1 MVFIKKGHE
10 VKTIMLAIIPAR
22 GGSKGLPGKNI
33 KELMGKPL
41 IAYTIEAALNSSV
54 ISRVIVSTDD
64 EKIASVAKKYGAE
77 VPYIRNSELASDSAS
92 AIDVYIDAI
101 QRLEIENKTDPF
113 MVLLPTVPFRT
124 SKNIDE
130 AYDLFNKK
138 KARTLISVVE
148 AKTPASWYL
157 DINKDGTVQSCGYGL
172 EKGTV
177 LNRQEN
183 KKNYIP
189 NGAIYILDYE
199 LLKKERTYYCEKTIP
214 YIMDGKSSVD
224 IDSIEDFEYAEYLLQ
239 NKIVKEKSYV

>member
-1 MVFIKKGHE
+1 
-10 VKTIMLAIIPAR
+10 MLAIIPAR

-41 IAYTIEAALNSSV
+41 IAYTIEAALNSST
-54 ISRVIVSTDD
+54 INRVIVSTDD
-64 EKIASVAKKYGAE
+64 NKIASVAKQYGAE
-77 VPYIRNSELASDSAS
+77 VPYIRNSELASDRAS
-92 AIDVYIDAI
+92 AIDVYIDVI

-124 SKNIDE
+124 SENIDE

-157 DINKDGTVQSCGYGL
+157 DINKDGIVQSCGYGL
-172 EKGTV
+172 ERGTV

-239 NKIVKEKSYV
+239 NKIVK

>member
-1 MVFIKKGHE
+1 M
-10 VKTIMLAIIPAR
+10 
-22 GGSKGLPGKNI
+22 
-33 KELMGKPL
+33 
-41 IAYTIEAALNSSV
+41 
-54 ISRVIVSTDD
+54 
-64 EKIASVAKKYGAE
+64 
-77 VPYIRNSELASDSAS
+77 
-92 AIDVYIDAI
+92 
-101 QRLEIENKTDPF
+101 
-113 MVLLPTVPFRT
+113 
-124 SKNIDE
+124 
-130 AYDLFNKK
+130 FNKK
-138 KARTLISVVE
+138 RARTLISVVE

-157 DINKDGTVQSCGYGL
+157 DINKDGIVQSCGYGL
-172 EKGTV
+172 ERGTV